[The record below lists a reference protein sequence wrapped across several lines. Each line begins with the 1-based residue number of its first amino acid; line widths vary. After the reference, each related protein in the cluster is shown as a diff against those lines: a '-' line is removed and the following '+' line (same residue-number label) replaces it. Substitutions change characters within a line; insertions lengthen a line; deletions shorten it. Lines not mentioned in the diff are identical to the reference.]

1 MSQDNVEILRRH
13 DEHFRRTGKPQWETI
28 GPEIEIHDHDI
39 PDAGIYRG
47 HAGWR
52 EWLAHF
58 GEAWESFTVEME
70 EYVDAGDD
78 KVVTLVRLSARGK
91 GSGVEVDRRDGIVW
105 TLSDGKVVRL
115 DYYGSRA
122 AALEAVGLKE

>member
-1 MSQDNVEILRRH
+1 MSHQNVEIMRRH
-13 DEHFRRTGKPQWETI
+13 DEHYRQTGEPQWENIDT
-28 GPEIEIHDHDI
+28 EIEIYDHDI

-58 GEAWESFTVEME
+58 GEAWESFAVEAE
-70 EYVDAGDD
+70 EYIDAGDD
-78 KVVTLVRLSARGK
+78 KVVELLRLTAQGK
-91 GSGVEVDRRDGIVW
+91 GSGVAVERQDGIVW
-105 TLSDGKVVRL
+105 TLRDGKVVRL

-122 AALEAVGLKE
+122 EALQAAGLEE